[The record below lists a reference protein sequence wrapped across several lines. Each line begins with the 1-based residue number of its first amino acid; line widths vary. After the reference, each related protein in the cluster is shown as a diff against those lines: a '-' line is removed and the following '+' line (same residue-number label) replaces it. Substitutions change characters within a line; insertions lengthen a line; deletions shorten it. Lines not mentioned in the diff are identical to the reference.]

1 MFHYKFREID
11 KEILSKLNSDK
22 KFDNYPIIL
31 KEMLA
36 MRDYSRIDKFL
47 PYDLLDNAKEGAEY
61 LFKAIKDKKK
71 MCIIADY
78 DVDGATSCAIMYS
91 GLKFF
96 GADINYYV
104 PDRFKHGYGLQKT
117 VIDDML
123 LSFPDNEIIITV
135 DNGIASIDGVNYAN
149 DKNMEVL
156 VTDHHLQG
164 EELPDAVLIINP
176 NKNSDTF
183 PSKALAGC
191 GVAFYVMIALRDV
204 FINKEISKINSE
216 IETELND
223 KVKKIKLKHDISFL
237 LDYLAIGT
245 VADVVS
251 LDENNR
257 LIVETG
263 LNRIKT
269 GKANVGIK
277 ALCNVKDI
285 DEKKITTSD
294 IGFKIGPVLNAAGR
308 LKNMSLGIDL
318 LLSDSIVEANA
329 KAIELNNVNIER
341 KAMQKEMREKVIEDY
356 ENEEKKELEK
366 LDFDK
371 EKFDFSKVFYNPT
384 FHEGIIGIL
393 ASNIKDMFYLPAIVF
408 SDTEDVSLIKGSGR
422 SINEIHL
429 RDAIDYVFKK
439 DPSIISKF
447 GGHSMAAGLSI
458 YKDKLNDFQRLFD
471 ESCKLILNGEKPV
484 DVKLIDM
491 NLNLNNI
498 DIETVELIN
507 SQIWGQN
514 FKPPLFI
521 GQFSIIDQKIL
532 KGQHLK
538 LQLKQKD
545 SNYTIDAMYFFKKE
559 MIEKT
564 DDYIDVSYTLNINTF
579 LNKKTIQLFVDS
591 I

>member
-1 MFHYKFREID
+1 
-11 KEILSKLNSDK
+11 
-22 KFDNYPIIL
+22 
-31 KEMLA
+31 
-36 MRDYSRIDKFL
+36 
-47 PYDLLDNAKEGAEY
+47 
-61 LFKAIKDKKK
+61 
-71 MCIIADY
+71 
-78 DVDGATSCAIMYS
+78 
-91 GLKFF
+91 
-96 GADINYYV
+96 
-104 PDRFKHGYGLQKT
+104 
-117 VIDDML
+117 
-123 LSFPDNEIIITV
+123 
-135 DNGIASIDGVNYAN
+135 
-149 DKNMEVL
+149 
-156 VTDHHLQG
+156 
-164 EELPDAVLIINP
+164 
-176 NKNSDTF
+176 
-183 PSKALAGC
+183 
-191 GVAFYVMIALRDV
+191 
-204 FINKEISKINSE
+204 
-216 IETELND
+216 
-223 KVKKIKLKHDISFL
+223 
-237 LDYLAIGT
+237 
-245 VADVVS
+245 
-251 LDENNR
+251 
-257 LIVETG
+257 
-263 LNRIKT
+263 
-269 GKANVGIK
+269 
-277 ALCNVKDI
+277 
-285 DEKKITTSD
+285 
-294 IGFKIGPVLNAAGR
+294 
-308 LKNMSLGIDL
+308 MSLGIDL
-318 LLSDSIVEANA
+318 LLSDLIVQANA

-521 GQFSIIDQKIL
+521 GQFSIVDQKIL

-545 SNYTIDAMYFFKKE
+545 SNYTIDAN
-559 MIEKT
+559 
-564 DDYIDVSYTLNINTF
+564 VF
-579 LNKKTIQLFVDS
+579 L
-591 I
+591 

>member
-11 KEILSKLNSDK
+11 KEILNKLNSDK
-22 KFDNYPIIL
+22 KFDSYPIIL

-47 PYDLLDNAKEGAEY
+47 PYDLLDNTKEGAEY
-61 LFKAIKDKKK
+61 LFKAIKNKKK

-96 GADINYYV
+96 GANINYYV

-164 EELPDAVLIINP
+164 EELPNAVLIINP

-204 FINKEISKINSE
+204 FVNEEISKINS
-216 IETELND
+216 ETELND

-263 LNRIKT
+263 LNRIKA

-285 DEKKITTSD
+285 NEKKITTSD

-521 GQFSIIDQKIL
+521 GQFSIVDQKIL